1 MPICWQHTYTECE
14 FVCRYIICQGKRS
27 DSEPI
32 QQYLFSLNERMCHI
46 WPGVSCSNIDVEE
59 VVPYDVMRQDEPFFQ
74 YIYDSNVK
82 CVAFDI
88 YC

>member
-1 MPICWQHTYTECE
+1 M
-14 FVCRYIICQGKRS
+14 

-46 WPGVSCSNIDVEE
+46 WPGMILSNIDIQE
-59 VVPYDVMRQDEPFFQ
+59 VVPYGILQQDEPFCQ

-82 CVAFDI
+82 YVLLLSTVSEHSEIKIFDRCVLLLK
-88 YC
+88 